1 MARRTSAIRCG
12 TPAGENFVT
21 GSHVVGQRTQ
31 PFLVEQLDAI
41 EHIAIRFRPGG
52 LYAFVHLPIG

>member
-1 MARRTSAIRCG
+1 
-12 TPAGENFVT
+12 
-21 GSHVVGQRTQ
+21 VGQRTQ